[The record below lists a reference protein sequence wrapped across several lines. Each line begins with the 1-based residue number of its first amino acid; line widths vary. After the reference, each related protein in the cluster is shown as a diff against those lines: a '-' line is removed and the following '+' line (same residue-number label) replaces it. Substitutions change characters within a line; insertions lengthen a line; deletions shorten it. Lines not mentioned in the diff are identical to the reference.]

1 VGWQIIRLE
10 HRKYVLVSYSGIALI
25 VLVLFGLMVRALAV
39 SMNKGSAWEDW
50 PPRGRAV
57 VGVSVLKTAGALFV
71 WLGLATS
78 AVADQRFEFASFET
92 PENGRIVVPVAAG
105 EELSGIAA
113 TIDRQTNGALTLAAT
128 EASFIGEAESTLT
141 LLGVAPYARIDLIGV
156 GADTVDRAG
165 AENFG
170 GIASALLGDTD
181 GGSVQILWPDEIADT
196 QATAARVAFGYRL
209 RSYRFDGH
217 KAEPVDTATLPVV
230 RLLSDDGS
238 RDQFEN
244 DLVHLAEG
252 IFFTRNMSSEPA
264 NIIYPQS
271 FVERAK
277 AQFRGLDNV
286 TIKVLDEKDIQR
298 LNMGALWG
306 VGKGSSRPPRLLIIE
321 YMGGGDQAPVVLAGK
336 GITFDTGG
344 ISLKSNDGM
353 WMMKGDLG
361 GAGVVTGTVL
371 AAARRGANINVVA
384 LAALAE
390 NMPSGT
396 AIRPGDLLSSMSGI
410 TIEISSTDAEGRL
423 VLSDAVYYGQVTYEP
438 DVLIDV
444 ATLTGSV
451 GRALGDDYA
460 GIFGRHDPII
470 EQLSAASK
478 AAGEG
483 VWRLPLDDSHFEQI
497 EAKFGDIVNGGVG
510 NPGASIGAAFIG
522 SFVDEEQIWAHFDI
536 AGVDYLDEDR
546 PTVPAGYSGWGV
558 RTLDEYLRR
567 HHSDRT

>member
-1 VGWQIIRLE
+1 
-10 HRKYVLVSYSGIALI
+10 
-25 VLVLFGLMVRALAV
+25 LVL
-39 SMNKGSAWEDW
+39 
-50 PPRGRAV
+50 
-57 VGVSVLKTAGALFV
+57 
-71 WLGLATS
+71 WLGLAAS
-78 AVADQRFEFASFET
+78 ALAEQRFEFASFGV
-92 PENGRIVVPVAAG
+92 PEDGRIVLPVTEG
-105 EELSGIAA
+105 ESLTGIAA
-113 TIDRQTNGALTLAAT
+113 TIDQKTNGALTVAAT
-128 EASFIGEAESTLT
+128 EASFTGETGSTLT
-141 LLGVAPYARIDLIGV
+141 LFGVAPYSRIDLIGV
-156 GADTVDRAG
+156 GAESVGRVA

-170 GIASALLGDTD
+170 GTASALLGDTE
-181 GGSVQILWPDEIADT
+181 GGNVRILWPNENVGK

-217 KAEPVDTATLPVV
+217 KAEPVDRDTLPVV
-230 RLLSDDGS
+230 ELLSDDGS
-238 RDQFEN
+238 RDEFEN
-244 DLVHLAEG
+244 DLAHLAEG
-252 IFFTRNMSSEPA
+252 VFFSRNMSSEPA

-271 FVERAK
+271 FVARAK
-277 AQFRGLDNV
+277 DAFRGLDNV

-321 YMGGGDQAPVVLAGK
+321 YMAGGDEAPVVLAGK

-344 ISLKSNDGM
+344 ISLKKNDDM

-361 GAGVVTGTVL
+361 GAGVVSGTVL
-371 AAARRGANINVVA
+371 AAARRGAPINVVA

-438 DVLIDV
+438 SVLIDV

-460 GIFGRHDPII
+460 GVFGRHDPII
-470 EQLSAASK
+470 EQLSAASE

-497 EAKFGDIVNGGVG
+497 ESKFGDIVNGGVG
-510 NPGASIGAAFIG
+510 NPGASVGAAFIG
-522 SFVDEEQIWAHFDI
+522 SFVDEDQVWAHFDI
-536 AGVDYLDEDR
+536 AGVDYLEEDR

-567 HHSDRT
+567 HDQK